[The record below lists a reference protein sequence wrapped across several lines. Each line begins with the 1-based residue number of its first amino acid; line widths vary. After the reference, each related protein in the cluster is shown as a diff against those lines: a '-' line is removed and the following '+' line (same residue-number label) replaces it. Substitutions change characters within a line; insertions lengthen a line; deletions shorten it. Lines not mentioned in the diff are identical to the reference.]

1 MNQILLHFCIYLAA
15 PSVGLYF
22 ELNNNIYLPNDVVII
37 SEIGDI
43 LIYPSTHEFPGSALV
58 CVTTNVNMDCCR
70 PRDKNN
76 NTHGGLV
83 GQWFFPN
90 STIVPRPMNSS
101 SFSRRGGANQ
111 VGLTRL
117 EGKPAGPPGVYRCD
131 VPHGNNGTN
140 ISASISLVE
149 RKLLIVFYGSVS
161 SLNFLSN
168 TLLFSFLAKTKVYI
182 PQVL

>member
-1 MNQILLHFCIYLAA
+1 MNQILLHFCIYLAL

-22 ELNNNIYLPNDVVII
+22 KLNNNIYLPNDVVLI
-37 SEIGDI
+37 SDIGDI
-43 LIYPSTHEFPGSALV
+43 SVTHEFPGSALV
-58 CVTTNVNMDCCR
+58 CVTTNVNIDCCR
-70 PRDKNN
+70 PSDKNN

-101 SFSRRGGANQ
+101 SFSRRGSAHQ
-111 VGLTRL
+111 VRL
-117 EGKPAGPPGVYRCD
+117 SRVEGKPAGPPGVYRCD

-161 SLNFLSN
+161 SFDITLS
-168 TLLFSFLAKTKVYI
+168 T
-182 PQVL
+182 P